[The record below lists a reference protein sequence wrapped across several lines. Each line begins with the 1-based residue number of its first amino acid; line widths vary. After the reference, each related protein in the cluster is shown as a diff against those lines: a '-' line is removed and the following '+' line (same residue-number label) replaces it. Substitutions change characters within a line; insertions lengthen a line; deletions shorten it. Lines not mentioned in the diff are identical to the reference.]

1 MIGAD
6 KLQRNYSQFEAKRK
20 LCDSYDLFIADDSI
34 VQKLP
39 VMLGKRFFATKKFPL
54 SISLADSA
62 DWQAQIDAVIRSSQ
76 LSLQGG
82 GTLAIRVGHIVDPAE
97 HIADN
102 IITAMRDAASHVGGW
117 ENVRALFVKTSLSA
131 SVPVFQ
137 AAPIERE
144 AEVKLR
150 DKLLATSTSV
160 QTFGPV
166 AEKARKQKL
175 ADFEAKLAT
184 DPRAAQKREFAFL
197 FEQGIEVDDDLLS
210 DSTEED
216 LEKATKKPRSDAAEK
231 DDAPVAADDDD
242 DDDDDDDE
250 NSAAMQ
256 AGVQRKNAQQK
267 KLLAEQEAKRKRR
280 AIGPADDD
288 SDSDKA
294 VDGESAA
301 ALQLKAK
308 QIAIEKAKAKAATVK
323 ATGATPAATAKA
335 TTATTTTTTTTPA
348 AKVVATPGKAAATAV
363 KATATTPAKPT
374 TPAAKAVATTNTPG
388 GKSATSTSTASASK
402 SSKKRTSREE

>member
-1 MIGAD
+1 VIGAD
-6 KLQRNYSQFEAKRK
+6 KLKRNYTQFEAKRK
-20 LCDSYDLFIADDSI
+20 LCDSYDMFIADDSI

-82 GTLAIRVGHIVDPAE
+82 GTLAIRVGHIVDRAE

-137 AAPIERE
+137 AAPIARE
-144 AEVKLR
+144 DEVKLR
-150 DKLLATSTSV
+150 DKLLATSESV

-210 DSTEED
+210 DSTED
-216 LEKATKKPRSDAAEK
+216 LEKATKKPRSDSAEK
-231 DDAPVAADDDD
+231 DDAPVAADNGDGNDDG

-250 NSAAMQ
+250 NSAVMQ

-308 QIAIEKAKAKAATVK
+308 QIAIEKAKAKTATVK
-323 ATGATPAATAKA
+323 PSGATPAATAKA
-335 TTATTTTTTTTPA
+335 TTTTTTTPA
-348 AKVVATPGKAAATAV
+348 AKEVATPGKAAATAV

-374 TPAAKAVATTNTPG
+374 TPAAKAAVAAHTPG

>member
-1 MIGAD
+1 VIGAD
-6 KLQRNYSQFEAKRK
+6 KLKRNYTQFEAKRK

-82 GTLAIRVGHIVDPAE
+82 GTLAIRVGHIVDPVE

-137 AAPIERE
+137 AAPIARE
-144 AEVKLR
+144 DEVKLR
-150 DKLLATSTSV
+150 DKLLATSESV

-210 DSTEED
+210 DSTED
-216 LEKATKKPRSDAAEK
+216 LEKATKKPRSDSAEK
-231 DDAPVAADDDD
+231 DDAPVAAENGDGND

-250 NSAAMQ
+250 NSAVMQ

-308 QIAIEKAKAKAATVK
+308 QIAIEKAKAKTATVK
-323 ATGATPAATAKA
+323 PSGATPAATAKA
-335 TTATTTTTTTTPA
+335 TTATTTTTPA
-348 AKVVATPGKAAATAV
+348 AKEVATPGKAAATAV

-374 TPAAKAVATTNTPG
+374 TPAAKAAVAAHTPG